1 MDIGQ
6 KLKNARLTAKMTQES
21 VAEQIGVSRQ
31 TISTWEN
38 NKSYPDIM
46 NVLALS
52 DLYALS
58 LDELLKGDQKMLA
71 HLETTT
77 DVVKTKQRLSQSIL
91 TAVYLLI
98 WALSIIVFWLG
109 GKQDAMG
116 YSLVTFYLVLPVTTL
131 ILSFFIGKDT
141 SWGRTK
147 WLMPLFFGVMNMLAP
162 YATFS
167 LANMLAFDKLNL
179 PAPTDL
185 LAGFIYALVG
195 LALGT
200 WLRLLKARHR

>member
-31 TISTWEN
+31 TISNWEN

-109 GKQDAMG
+109 G
-116 YSLVTFYLVLPVTTL
+116 
-131 ILSFFIGKDT
+131 
-141 SWGRTK
+141 
-147 WLMPLFFGVMNMLAP
+147 
-162 YATFS
+162 
-167 LANMLAFDKLNL
+167 
-179 PAPTDL
+179 
-185 LAGFIYALVG
+185 
-195 LALGT
+195 
-200 WLRLLKARHR
+200 

>member
-31 TISTWEN
+31 TISNWEN

-109 GKQDAMG
+109 GKQDAM
-116 YSLVTFYLVLPVTTL
+116 VLPVTTL